1 MIKRKSTSKTMGF
14 DMTRT
19 LEEFLTP
26 LVDVGIRF
34 YVGQIFLRS
43 GWLKFQNFLND
54 NWETTVALY
63 RDIFPVPG
71 LKPEIAA
78 ILGTSGELV
87 LPIML
92 IAGLFTRLAAFG
104 IFLMAFLI
112 NLTFKD
118 MPEHYYW
125 MFLMATLIARGGGM
139 ISLDNLVAKIRGV
152 R

>member
-1 MIKRKSTSKTMGF
+1 M
-14 DMTRT
+14 
-19 LEEFLTP
+19 
-26 LVDVGIRF
+26 
-34 YVGQIFLRS
+34 
-43 GWLKFQNFLND
+43 
-54 NWETTVALY
+54 
-63 RDIFPVPG
+63 PG